1 MAQTHEPNPSERNKM
16 IAAIVLGTIAIISVG
31 YLLFSGGTT
40 PPPRPSNSNSR
51 TTVSQ
56 TTTVT
61 RPAVVQTVAEVRSE
75 QLPTPVDYTRPV
87 AASSEV
93 GRNIFGFYEAPQPQP
108 AAPKPS
114 PVPSP
119 TPPPPL
125 LVSAVSP
132 QTVFARTGDFNLEVN
147 GDKFVPGAQVYVNE
161 AQVPTK
167 YVSPQLLSAKVPAA
181 MITNEGARQVIVRAQ
196 NGKLY
201 SNNATL
207 VIQAPP
213 APNFN
218 FIGFLRT
225 LRMMDTA
232 MLEDKGTHS
241 QVSVQRG
248 DVVGGRFRVS
258 SISEREIVLI
268 DTSLRIKHSIPFS
281 GGQPSRSGFSIQPQ
295 QPQQPPQP
303 PADAD
308 ESEDANP

>member
-1 MAQTHEPNPSERNKM
+1 
-16 IAAIVLGTIAIISVG
+16 
-31 YLLFSGGTT
+31 
-40 PPPRPSNSNSR
+40 
-51 TTVSQ
+51 
-56 TTTVT
+56 
-61 RPAVVQTVAEVRSE
+61 
-75 QLPTPVDYTRPV
+75 
-87 AASSEV
+87 
-93 GRNIFGFYEAPQPQP
+93 
-108 AAPKPS
+108 
-114 PVPSP
+114 
-119 TPPPPL
+119 
-125 LVSAVSP
+125 VSP

-281 GGQPSRSGFSIQPQ
+281 GGQPSRSGFSMQPQ
-295 QPQQPPQP
+295 QQQPPQP
-303 PADAD
+303 PPDAD